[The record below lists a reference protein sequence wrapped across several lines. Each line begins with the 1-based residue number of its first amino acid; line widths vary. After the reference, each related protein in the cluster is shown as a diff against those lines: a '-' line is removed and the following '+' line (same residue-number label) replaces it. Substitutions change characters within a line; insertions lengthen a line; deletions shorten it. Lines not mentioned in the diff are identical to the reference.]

1 MDLIISIRLGEKVNY
16 ISVLLQIRGKEGGG
30 HCCDLFLKK
39 KGSIYTSTLEI
50 QLRKKTLFLS
60 ESIIEQILLKRGGN
74 VLSPTA
80 AGGTLVRIKSSKL
93 EMLIWYI
100 LHKQCEL
107 KKILYIF
114 VSLDRVRVKCN
125 PSVAPKEAVNAAK
138 LNYSK
143 RVGCLTKQLVSIE
156 R

>member
-1 MDLIISIRLGEKVNY
+1 M
-16 ISVLLQIRGKEGGG
+16 
-30 HCCDLFLKK
+30 
-39 KGSIYTSTLEI
+39 
-50 QLRKKTLFLS
+50 
-60 ESIIEQILLKRGGN
+60 
-74 VLSPTA
+74 
-80 AGGTLVRIKSSKL
+80 KSSKL

-138 LNYSK
+138 LNYLK
-143 RVGCLTKQLVSIE
+143 RVECLTKELVSIE